1 MKISFK
7 TAMPKGNSIQRKW
20 YIVDAADKTL
30 GRFSSRVA
38 TIINGK
44 NKAFYA
50 PHVDC
55 GDYVI
60 VLNAA
65 KIRLTGKKT
74 KAKEYVHNTMYPGG
88 NRTEKFEDLI
98 RSHPEKIIYMAIHG
112 MLPKTRLGSEMIKK
126 LKIYA
131 DDKHPHAAQN
141 PEPLNF

>member
-1 MKISFK
+1 VKISFK
-7 TAMPKGNSIQRKW
+7 TAMPKGDSIQRKW
-20 YIVDAADKTL
+20 YVVDAADKTL
-30 GRFSSRVA
+30 GRLSTRVA

-44 NKAFYA
+44 NKPYYA

-60 VLNAA
+60 ILNAG
-65 KIRLTGKKT
+65 KIRLTGKKS
-74 KAKEYVHNTMYPGG
+74 KVKEYVRNTGFPGG
-88 NRTEKFEDLI
+88 QRTEKFDELI
-98 RSHPEKIIYMAIHG
+98 RTNPEKILYMAIHG
-112 MLPKTRLGSEMIKK
+112 MLPKNRLGSEMIKK